1 METWVLVLISI
12 VNFQPVGIASV
23 PGYPSQ
29 EACIAAGRLF
39 IDSEHVN
46 SLTDNHRREAD
57 YHCLPGPKK

>member
-29 EACIAAGRLF
+29 EACMAAGREF
-39 IDSEHVN
+39 INMEHTN
-46 SLTDNHRREAD
+46 SFLDNHRREAD
-57 YHCLPGPKK
+57 YHCIPGPKR